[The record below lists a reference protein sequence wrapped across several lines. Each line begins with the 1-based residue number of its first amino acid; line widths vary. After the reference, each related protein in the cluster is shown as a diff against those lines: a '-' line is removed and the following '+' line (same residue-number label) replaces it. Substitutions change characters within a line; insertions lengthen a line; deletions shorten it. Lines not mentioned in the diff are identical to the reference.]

1 MTNVLFIGSSMK
13 KFTVDSNVTT
23 WGQLMEVATG
33 IDFKSVQATD
43 LTTRTVYAHDSS
55 VLNVVNGT
63 VKIHLA
69 PIQGFKGGAN
79 YDFDYTI
86 EDVAGLDYVDL
97 KAELKEIRRQANE
110 MEDEDTVT
118 LIGNYTRMSVADLRT
133 KLVEV
138 YTVLGN
144 VPETS
149 NDNGE
154 GVDTTALEAELAALK
169 ARVVTIELTLGL
181 LNDENSDAF
190 ANLANE
196 FGASL

>member
-79 YDFDYTI
+79 YDFDYSV

-138 YTVLGN
+138 YTTLGN
-144 VPETS
+144 VPVVGS
-149 NDNGE
+149 VE

-169 ARVVTIELTLGL
+169 ARVVAIELTLGL
-181 LNDENSDAF
+181 LNDENSDEF

-196 FGASL
+196 FAASL

>member
-33 IDFKSVQATD
+33 VDFKSVQATD

-97 KAELKEIRRQANE
+97 KAELKAIRSQAND
-110 MEDEDTVT
+110 MDDDDTVT

-144 VPETS
+144 APVVGNTE
-149 NDNGE
+149 D
-154 GVDTTALEAELAALK
+154 VDTTALEAELAALK
-169 ARVVTIELTLGL
+169 ARVVAIELTLGL

>member
-79 YDFDYTI
+79 YDFDYEV

-138 YTVLGN
+138 YTTLGN
-144 VPETS
+144 VPVVGS
-149 NDNGE
+149 VE
-154 GVDTTALEAELAALK
+154 GVDTTALEEELAALK

-181 LNDENSDAF
+181 LNDENSDEF

-196 FGASL
+196 FAASL

>member
-23 WGQLMEVATG
+23 WEQLKAAVTG

-79 YDFDYTI
+79 YDFDYSV

-138 YTVLGN
+138 YTTLGN
-144 VPETS
+144 VPVVGS
-149 NDNGE
+149 VE

-169 ARVVTIELTLGL
+169 ARVVAIELTLGL
-181 LNDENSDAF
+181 LNDENSDEF

-196 FGASL
+196 FAASL

>member
-13 KFTVDSNVTT
+13 KFTVGSNVTT
-23 WGQLMEVATG
+23 WEQLKAAVTG
-33 IDFKSVQATD
+33 INFKSVQATD

-69 PIQGFKGGAN
+69 PIDGFKGGAN
-79 YDFDYTI
+79 YDFDYEV

-97 KAELKEIRRQANE
+97 KAELKAIRSQAND
-110 MEDEDTVT
+110 MDDDDTVT

-138 YTVLGN
+138 YTTLGN
-144 VPETS
+144 VPVAG
-149 NDNGE
+149 NVE
-154 GVDTTALEAELAALK
+154 GVDTSALEEELAVLR

-181 LNDENSDAF
+181 FNEHNGDEF

-196 FGASL
+196 FAASL

>member
-23 WGQLMEVATG
+23 WEQLKAAVTG

-79 YDFDYTI
+79 YDFDYSV

-138 YTVLGN
+138 YTTLGN
-144 VPETS
+144 VPVVGS
-149 NDNGE
+149 VE
-154 GVDTTALEAELAALK
+154 GVDTTALEAELATLK
-169 ARVVTIELTLGL
+169 ARVVAIELTLGL
-181 LNDENSDAF
+181 LNDENSDEF

-196 FGASL
+196 FAASL